1 MSLILTRKIL
11 GWSEDLTSYLN
22 ERSTFLWALESKSL
36 TLFEETEIG

>member
-22 ERSTFLWALESKSL
+22 ERTFLWALESESL
-36 TLFEETEIG
+36 TLFKETEIG